1 MNTENEKKWFVYVGD
16 HHEGPLSEAEVYQ
29 RKQKGQVN
37 PDSYVW
43 REGMAD
49 WVLLSQ
55 VTDLTQAMEAL
66 KAAEPPP
73 SAKPHLE
80 LAPTPEPETP
90 GMPTDAHPE
99 TVGNGSE
106 STERHDGP
114 EILQGNHSE
123 SSTDFE
129 PLVNASPAAEAK
141 AARLHQAKLAPNTSR
156 AKQVANK
163 VLYAFAATLS
173 IGVSLLIFALVGLVL
188 GSRSNNTKIHTRIRP
203 LIERVTEKAPYLRPA
218 FKMTPSL
225 SDVSA
230 EDMGDLESARV
241 TGPENGV
248 RIGIGLSDAEPTRPA
263 FYITTNLPNRTKFEI
278 LIVGN
283 PETLLNRL
291 QYSSQVTVT
300 PHYGFGKSEAFLTEN
315 GQALP
320 KGDYRVYVFESADQP
335 EAIKSQLEK
344 LTSNRTQEI
353 AGKDVPRSAKFVA
366 SRGFFLGGERDESYL
381 TRLKSF
387 HDAIKEKAEKEVVE
401 VKQYS
406 ETLAAQ
412 HAILTGAFLKVFR
425 GKKIGPPQRSA
436 WEKTV
441 DTWNKI
447 AEQLDQTVQTWSKET
462 LQNEFF
468 YGKAYEAVR
477 NAFQSL
483 RDLVKLESSFVTK
496 PGDRNAF
503 EIQHG
508 KLMSESRE
516 ALEIL
521 KRKVEIMGKSPKTAS
536 GLPTREGL

>member
-1 MNTENEKKWFVYVGD
+1 MNTENEKKWFVYIGD
-16 HHEGPLSEAEVYQ
+16 HHEGPLSEFEVYQ

-55 VTDLTQAMEAL
+55 VADLTQAIEAL

-80 LAPTPEPETP
+80 LAPVPEPETP
-90 GMPTDAHPE
+90 GAPTDD
-99 TVGNGSE
+99 
-106 STERHDGP
+106 STGPHDGP
-114 EILQGNHSE
+114 GIPQEA
-123 SSTDFE
+123 SSDSSSDFE

-141 AARLHQAKLAPNTSR
+141 VAKRNSSKASSTHPRT
-156 AKQVANK
+156 KQIASK
-163 VLYAFAATLS
+163 ALFAFGAT
-173 IGVSLLIFALVGLVL
+173 VSVGISLFVFALVGLVL

-203 LIERVTEKAPYLRPA
+203 VVERVVEKAPYLRPA

-230 EDMGDLESARV
+230 EDMADLENARV
-241 TGPENGV
+241 TGPEAGV
-248 RIGIGLSDAEPTRPA
+248 KIGIGLSDAEPTRPA
-263 FYITTNLPNRTKFEI
+263 FYVTTNLPNRTKFEI
-278 LIVGN
+278 LIIGN
-283 PETLLNRL
+283 PETLLNRMH
-291 QYSSQVTVT
+291 YTSQVTVT

-320 KGDYRVYVFESADQP
+320 KGDYRVYVFESAEQP
-335 EAIKSQLEK
+335 ETIKAQLEN
-344 LTSNRTQEI
+344 LPSNRTPEI
-353 AGKDVPRSAKFVA
+353 AGKDVPKGAKFVA
-366 SRGFFLGGERDESYL
+366 SRGFFLGGERDENYL

-387 HDAIKEKAEKEVVE
+387 HDAIKEKAEKELVE
-401 VKQYS
+401 IKQYS

-412 HAILTGAFLKVFR
+412 HSILTEAFMKIFR
-425 GKKIGPPQRSA
+425 SRKIAPPQRSS
-436 WEKTV
+436 WEKTA

-468 YGKAYEAVR
+468 YGKAYEAVK

-483 RDLVKLESSFVTK
+483 RDLVKLESSFVAR
-496 PGDRNAF
+496 PGDRSAF

-508 KLMSESRE
+508 KLLSESRE

-521 KRKVEIMGKSPKTAS
+521 RRKVDIMAKAPKTPS